1 LGPEKQPQTREPAG
15 RREDGPGVKPPQ
27 RRGACEH
34 PEGGRGGPRQGYGSY
49 AGPGEP
55 GQRYLRE
62 RRHRPRRHLMGARLA
77 AWLFG
82 KMSEKHVIGFIW
94 LGEFPACPGEIL
106 APHEVEVVFRGK

>member
-1 LGPEKQPQTREPAG
+1 
-15 RREDGPGVKPPQ
+15 
-27 RRGACEH
+27 
-34 PEGGRGGPRQGYGSY
+34 
-49 AGPGEP
+49 
-55 GQRYLRE
+55 
-62 RRHRPRRHLMGARLA
+62 MGARLA